1 MRDKGNQGREDMEL
15 EIELAGLKK
24 RAGDEGGRG
33 HGVFVEVSE
42 NSSRF
47 INEYC
52 SSDTARELA
61 GILLGGYAE
70 KEGHFHV
77 FVEAAIEAKFTD
89 ASRGSVTF
97 THQSWEYINRVRDEE
112 YPELSMVGWF
122 HTHPGFGIFLS
133 GYDKFIHQNFFNLPW
148 QIAFV
153 LDPIAHEQ
161 GIFGWKEKDLIKVP
175 YNAAPA
181 GKPRQ
186 ETRTEKAPATSGAGF
201 DTAAGKQAQPG
212 RKTGLPLGRVA
223 VAAVIAGLLF
233 LNGYLFMSRQEAQG
247 MAVNMADALQEER
260 QRAAELEDAVNDAE
274 AELNSLREEENR
286 LREELARVYSQP
298 LYYPHIVGEGDT
310 LAGLS
315 ERYLNDSGRYREL
328 AELNRLEDPD
338 LIITGEPILVPFN
351 PK

>member
-15 EIELAGLKK
+15 EIELAGPKD
-24 RAGDEGGRG
+24 RAGDEEGGG

-47 INEYC
+47 INDYC
-52 SSDTARELA
+52 YSDTARELA

-97 THQSWEYINRVRDEE
+97 THQSWEYINRVRDEK

-148 QIAFV
+148 QVAYV
-153 LDPIAHEQ
+153 LDPIAHDQ

-175 YNAAPA
+175 FNAVPA
-181 GKPRQ
+181 ERFLK
-186 ETRTEKAPATSGAGF
+186 ETRTEKKPAASAAGF
-201 DTAAGKQAQPG
+201 GNAAGKQGQPEA
-212 RKTGLPLGRVA
+212 KKGLPLGRLA
-223 VAAVIAGLLF
+223 VAAVVAGLLF
-233 LNGYLFMSRQEAQG
+233 LNGYLFISWQEAVSI
-247 MAVNMADALQEER
+247 AVNMGDALQEAR
-260 QRAAELEDAVNDAE
+260 QKTAELEGAVNDAE
-274 AELNSLREEENR
+274 AELNSLREEEDR
-286 LREELARVYSQP
+286 LQEELARVYSQP

-351 PK
+351 PR